1 MGLGSGIWKKPIP
14 DPGSATLLAVEI
26 FGLSSMTYIYIFFG
40 ANRKINR
47 VACGSAHTLAWSTN
61 KPVASS
67 RLPLIVPIEY
77 DMLRDIP
84 PTTLRNRLV
93 LLHHFSDLFC
103 PGIAMFPLGSP
114 PAAASSS
121 SAPGG
126 GSCQQAEPT
135 QGMDRLR
142 TLLVSASKEAAFR

>member
-1 MGLGSGIWKKPIP
+1 MMRIP
-14 DPGSATLLAVEI
+14 LAGYFLDVEI
-26 FGLSSMTYIYIFFG
+26 VGLSSMTYIYIFFG

-114 PAAASSS
+114 PAGASNSSS

-126 GSCQQAEPT
+126 GSCQQQAEPT

>member
-1 MGLGSGIWKKPIP
+1 
-14 DPGSATLLAVEI
+14 
-26 FGLSSMTYIYIFFG
+26 
-40 ANRKINR
+40 
-47 VACGSAHTLAWSTN
+47 
-61 KPVASS
+61 
-67 RLPLIVPIEY
+67 
-77 DMLRDIP
+77 MLRDIP

-114 PAAASSS
+114 PAAGSNSSS